1 MNTVSSNLATAE
13 GGALRKARTLG
24 LSIFRVILGVLVL
37 KNCIFYFPMA
47 DALFGRNAIYDYGLY
62 LTDMNSS
69 LLRYLIYPFYAPYA
83 PQAFL
88 LLMMA
93 TASLFIL
100 AIGGR
105 GVGLL
110 LYVLILILKARNELI
125 LDGSD
130 NVIQVTMPFLLL
142 ANSYEYFRYAER
154 SGAAPG
160 KWAALLSKWY
170 QPIAEMAVYGLLIQV
185 CYVYF
190 FTGLEKAQGKL
201 WQNGTATYYTMR
213 VEEFRATDWNVPLTA
228 NYFFVVLST
237 YFTLFWEQAFAFLVW
252 FRKTK
257 YAILLCGV
265 MLHVGIWLFMR
276 IDNFSWIMLG
286 TYFVFITNGEYQSML
301 SLARR
306 GLGKVANRLPLPGRL
321 QQRLTAWHS

>member
-1 MNTVSSNLATAE
+1 MNTEFSNSADLQ
-13 GGALRKARTLG
+13 GSPLSQARTLG

-47 DALFGRNAIYDYGLY
+47 DALFGQNAIYDYGLY
-62 LTDMNSS
+62 LKDMNSS
-69 LLRYLIYPFYAPYA
+69 LMHWLIFPFQAPFA
-83 PQAFL
+83 PQAYL
-88 LLMMA
+88 LIMTIFSA
-93 TASLFIL
+93 LFIL

-105 GVGLL
+105 GVGLI
-110 LYVLILILKARNELI
+110 LYLLILILKARNELI

-142 ANSYEYFRYAER
+142 ADSYEHFRYSDRKAGTTPSR
-154 SGAAPG
+154 
-160 KWAALLSKWY
+160 WATWY
-170 QPIAEMAVYGLLIQV
+170 QPVATLAAYGLLIQV

-190 FTGLEKAQGKL
+190 FTGMEKAQGKL
-201 WQNGTATYYTMR
+201 WLNGTATYYTMR
-213 VEEFRATDWNVPLTA
+213 VEEFRATEWNVPLTA

-257 YAILLCGV
+257 YYVLLCGV
-265 MLHVGIWLFMR
+265 LLHVGIWLFMR

-286 TYFVFITNGEYQSML
+286 TYFVFITNGEYRML
-301 SLARR
+301 LDRTRELFVKAAT
-306 GLGKVANRLPLPGRL
+306 LLPLPSAVQERI
-321 QQRLTAWHS
+321 TAWHS